1 MVHRESLG
9 ELFVRLEVLFEG
21 IFRGWL
27 GEGVLPCS
35 GSRPEIAFLGMQA
48 VVAFF
53 ISMRFL
59 A

>member
-1 MVHRESLG
+1 MIFKGVHRESLG
-9 ELFVRLEVLFEG
+9 ELFVWLEVLFEG

-48 VVAFF
+48 VVAF
-53 ISMRFL
+53 L
-59 A
+59 

>member
-21 IFRGWL
+21 IFRGL

-48 VVAFF
+48 VVAF
-53 ISMRFL
+53 L
-59 A
+59 